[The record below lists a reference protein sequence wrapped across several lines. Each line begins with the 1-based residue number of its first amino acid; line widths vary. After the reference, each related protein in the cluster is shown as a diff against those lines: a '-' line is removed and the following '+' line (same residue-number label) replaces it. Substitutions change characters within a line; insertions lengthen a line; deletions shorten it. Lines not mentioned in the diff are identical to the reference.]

1 MSAMII
7 AGLQLLIVIVARK
20 VSLMKSMLT
29 LPLLLLLLLLL
40 VPNMIV
46 MAEIVMMLIRV
57 MMMTT
62 MVLADAGHGRLDTF
76 SADAYAQL
84 FMVVA
89 ETMMT
94 GRKRSSRKRR
104 MVLVS
109 TRAGAKCSASSG
121 SVLVDLTA
129 TTTSWHRA

>member
-1 MSAMII
+1 MII

-29 LPLLLLLLLLL
+29 LPLLLLL

-84 FMVVA
+84 FMVVS

-94 GRKRSSRKRR
+94 G
-104 MVLVS
+104 S

>member
-1 MSAMII
+1 MII

-29 LPLLLLLLLLL
+29 LPLLLL

-84 FMVVA
+84 FMVVS

-94 GRKRSSRKRR
+94 G
-104 MVLVS
+104 S

>member
-29 LPLLLLLLLLL
+29 LPLLLLL

-57 MMMTT
+57 MMMT

-84 FMVVA
+84 FMVVS

-94 GRKRSSRKRR
+94 G
-104 MVLVS
+104 S

>member
-1 MSAMII
+1 MII

-29 LPLLLLLLLLL
+29 LPLLLLLL

-84 FMVVA
+84 FMVVS

-94 GRKRSSRKRR
+94 G
-104 MVLVS
+104 S